1 MKSNNKKINWL
12 TALKNKIF
20 KVKDEHADLLQHLR
34 DAQDKGIISL
44 DALMM
49 IEGVFQ
55 VSEMRVRDIM
65 VPRSHLVVVQEDLG
79 VEDMLDI
86 VANSGHSRFPVVD
99 ESLDEVVGIL
109 LAKDLTHYN
118 DEKSRASFE
127 LKDILRS
134 AVFVPESKRLNVLLK
149 DFRESRNHMAMVI
162 DEYSGVAG
170 LVTIEDVLEQ
180 IVGEIDDEHD
190 AADVTNIRRSGFQ
203 RYGVRGLTPLD
214 EFNQYFDAKLTHE
227 KFDTIAGLVTFELG
241 HLPERG
247 EEITIDEFHF
257 KIISANSRR
266 VINMQVSL
274 VSDNEAGA
282 GLVEGDEAG
291 VDSGVGTNAGV
302 LSENE
307 K

>member
-1 MKSNNKKINWL
+1 MNKNDNKTNWL
-12 TALKNKIF
+12 TTLKNKFF
-20 KVKDEHADLLQHLR
+20 KVKDDRTRLLQNFR
-34 DAQDKGIISL
+34 DAQRQGIINL

-55 VSEMRVRDIM
+55 VSEMQVRDIM
-65 VPRSHLVVVQEDLG
+65 VPRSHLVVIQENLG
-79 VEDMLDI
+79 VEDMLAI

-109 LAKDLTHYN
+109 LAKDLTHYH
-118 DEKSRASFE
+118 DEASRKSFE
-127 LKDILRS
+127 LKDILRP

-190 AADVTNIRRSGFQ
+190 AADVTNIRRSGLQ
-203 RYGVRGLTPLD
+203 RYNVRGLTPID
-214 EFNQYFDAKLTHE
+214 EFNQYFDSNLTHE
-227 KFDTIAGLVTFELG
+227 KFETIAGLVTFELG

-247 EEITIDEFHF
+247 EEVIIDSFHF
-257 KIISANSRR
+257 KIVSANSRR
-266 VINMQVSL
+266 INSMQVTLLAEKDSESN
-274 VSDNEAGA
+274 VDAASGI
-282 GLVEGDEAG
+282 VVDENTDITA
-291 VDSGVGTNAGV
+291 DS
-302 LSENE
+302 E
-307 K
+307 

>member
-1 MKSNNKKINWL
+1 MNIKNKKVNWF
-12 TALKNKIF
+12 TALKNKFF
-20 KVKDEHADLLQHLR
+20 KVKGDRTQLLQHLR
-34 DAQDKGIISL
+34 DAQRQGVINL

-79 VEDMLDI
+79 VEDMLAI

-109 LAKDLTHYN
+109 LAKDLTHYH
-118 DEKSRASFE
+118 DEKSREKFE
-127 LKDILRS
+127 LKDILRP

-190 AADVTNIRRSGFQ
+190 AADVINIRRSGLQ
-203 RYGVRGLTPLD
+203 RYNVRGLTPLD
-214 EFNQYFDAKLTHE
+214 EFNQYFDSSLSNKKVE
-227 KFDTIAGLVTFELG
+227 TIAGLVTSELG
-241 HLPERG
+241 HLPDRG
-247 EEITIDEFHF
+247 EEVTIASFHF
-257 KIISANSRR
+257 KIVSANSRR
-266 VINMQVSL
+266 INSMQVSL
-274 VSDNEAGA
+274 LSDQEHGAASDDGDQMITDSGAGSRIMSDNE
-282 GLVEGDEAG
+282 
-291 VDSGVGTNAGV
+291 N
-302 LSENE
+302 
-307 K
+307 

>member
-1 MKSNNKKINWL
+1 MNKNKQKAGWL
-12 TALKNKIF
+12 TSLKNRFF
-20 KVKDEHADLLQHLR
+20 KVKDERTELLQHLR
-34 DAQDKGIISL
+34 DSQRKGVISL

-65 VPRSHLVVVQEDLG
+65 VPRSHLVVVEEDLG
-79 VEDMLDI
+79 VEDMLSI

-99 ESLDEVVGIL
+99 ESIDEVVGIL

-118 DEKSRASFE
+118 DEPSRAAFE
-127 LKDILRS
+127 LKDILRP
-134 AVFVPESKRLNVLLK
+134 VIFVPESKRLNVLLK

-203 RYGVRGLTPLD
+203 RYSVRGLTPIE
-214 EFNQYFDAKLTHE
+214 EFNQYFDSRLMHE
-227 KFDTIAGLVTFELG
+227 KFETIAGLVTFELG

-247 EEITIDEFHF
+247 EEVTIQNFHF
-257 KIISANSRR
+257 KIVSANSRR
-266 VINMQVSL
+266 INNMQVSL
-274 VSDNEAGA
+274 
-282 GLVEGDEAG
+282 
-291 VDSGVGTNAGV
+291 

-307 K
+307 TGDLTDDLPADDNAENSEAARSLAESDH